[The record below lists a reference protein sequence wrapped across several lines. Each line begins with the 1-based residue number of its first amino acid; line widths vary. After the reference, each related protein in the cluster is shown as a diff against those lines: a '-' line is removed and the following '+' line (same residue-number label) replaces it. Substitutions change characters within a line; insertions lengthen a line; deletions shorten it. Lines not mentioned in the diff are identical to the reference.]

1 MQQDPITVLEE
12 IEEQP
17 GNSSEA
23 FSKEKITL
31 DIAEDLNRKQEE
43 SSVTKMSEVKKLA
56 NMTSLASVAS
66 QENSDY
72 KIIHEPSSFH
82 DKIDTEDVQV
92 LDDSITYSLK
102 ENLVQVDP
110 EESTELQVPCGEK
123 VESMQQDPIT
133 IMQEIEEQQP
143 RNASEAVSEAGVNYE
158 GATRTTDN
166 CKEIMDNSSF
176 AELDE
181 ISSSNRLQESQK
193 KTLQVGED
201 EGTEKQQDDLH
212 TLAHIDDSPM
222 GITQKDAQLCVAS
235 VDGSEDTRVMEKLV
249 ADSLPASDNMV
260 EEAEFMEREFAE
272 NETSNVNI
280 QQLQQEDT
288 SETFLTNVR
297 DMKPAEGEL
306 EEAKCGQE
314 KITVGET
321 IESREES
328 TSIEIAKSSPPDIL
342 PIAEDHS
349 TKEKEPAI
357 NREELHVEKTK
368 PNEDGA
374 KLREDKDEEEEAGNQ
389 KEPAVDVAIHEVSS
403 KLTSDRPFLSF

>member
-1 MQQDPITVLEE
+1 MKSHHPTV
-12 IEEQP
+12 
-17 GNSSEA
+17 
-23 FSKEKITL
+23 F
-31 DIAEDLNRKQEE
+31 
-43 SSVTKMSEVKKLA
+43 
-56 NMTSLASVAS
+56 
-66 QENSDY
+66 
-72 KIIHEPSSFH
+72 
-82 DKIDTEDVQV
+82 
-92 LDDSITYSLK
+92 
-102 ENLVQVDP
+102 
-110 EESTELQVPCGEK
+110 
-123 VESMQQDPIT
+123 
-133 IMQEIEEQQP
+133 
-143 RNASEAVSEAGVNYE
+143 RNP
-158 GATRTTDN
+158 
-166 CKEIMDNSSF
+166 K
-176 AELDE
+176 
-181 ISSSNRLQESQK
+181 K

-201 EGTEKQQDDLH
+201 ERTEKQQDDLH

-222 GITQKDAQLCVAS
+222 GIKQKDAQLCVAS

-249 ADSLPASDNMV
+249 VDSLPASDKNMV

-288 SETFLTNVR
+288 SETFLTDVR

-306 EEAKCGQE
+306 EDVKCGQE

-349 TKEKEPAI
+349 TKEKEPTI
-357 NREELHVEKTK
+357 NREEPHAEKTE

-374 KLREDKDEEEEAGNQ
+374 KSREDKDEEEEAGNQ